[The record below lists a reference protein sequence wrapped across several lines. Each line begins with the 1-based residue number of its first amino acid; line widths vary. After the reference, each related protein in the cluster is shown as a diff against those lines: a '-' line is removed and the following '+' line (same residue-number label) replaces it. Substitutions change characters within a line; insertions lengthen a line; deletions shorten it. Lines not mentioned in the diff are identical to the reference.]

1 MKTANKGFTLIE
13 LMVTVAMVAI
23 LASIAIPS
31 YRQYAIRNAESQAQ
45 AKMKQL
51 EIELNRWRATA
62 LTYKGFKPA
71 KVASDGTTSYD
82 YDETDNKTIYVPAN
96 STSSN
101 YHYKITLASVVTTTT
116 TAGSSTT
123 TSREDKSLVNTST
136 TIDTSTLAVGRNWAM
151 LAIPN
156 TNKFPSAKKI
166 LLNSEGAQ
174 CKINNADTSVTI
186 TSSDCGNN
194 SETW

>member
-1 MKTANKGFTLIE
+1 MNRNNGFTLIE

-71 KVASDGTTSYD
+71 KVASDGTISYG
-82 YDETDNKTIYVPAN
+82 YDATNNTIYIPVN
-96 STSSN
+96 STADN
-101 YHYKITLASVVTTTT
+101 YQY
-116 TAGSSTT
+116 
-123 TSREDKSLVNTST
+123 
-136 TIDTSTLAVGRNWAM
+136 
-151 LAIPN
+151 
-156 TNKFPSAKKI
+156 KI
-166 LLNSEGAQ
+166 LLVDGDNTANSLVPMASSTLSNSLTAGRAWVMFATPNPTKFNDAHKILLTSSGTQ
-174 CKINNADTSVTI
+174 CKTKNSDTSVTI
-186 TSSDCGNN
+186 ASTNCGTY

>member
-1 MKTANKGFTLIE
+1 MMNRHNGFTLIE

-71 KVASDGTTSYD
+71 KVASDGTTSYG

-101 YHYKITLASVVTTTT
+101 YHYKILLVDGDNTANSLVPTASSTLSNSL
-116 TAGSSTT
+116 TAGRAWVMFAT
-123 TSREDKSLVNTST
+123 
-136 TIDTSTLAVGRNWAM
+136 
-151 LAIPN
+151 PN
-156 TNKFPSAKKI
+156 PTKFNDAHKI
-166 LLNSEGAQ
+166 LLTSSGTQ
-174 CKINNADTSVTI
+174 CKTKKSDTSVTI
-186 TSSDCGNN
+186 ASTNCGTY

>member
-1 MKTANKGFTLIE
+1 MNHHKGFTLIE

-62 LTYKGFKPA
+62 LTYKGFLPK
-71 KVASDGTTSYD
+71 KIASDGTVSYSYD
-82 YDETDNKTIYVPAN
+82 ATNNTIYIPVN
-96 STSSN
+96 STADS
-101 YHYKITLASVVTTTT
+101 YQYKIMLVDGDNTGNSLVPTASSTLSNSL
-116 TAGSSTT
+116 TAGRAGVRFAT
-123 TSREDKSLVNTST
+123 
-136 TIDTSTLAVGRNWAM
+136 
-151 LAIPN
+151 PN
-156 TNKFPSAKKI
+156 PTKFNDAHKI
-166 LLNSEGAQ
+166 LLTSSGTQ
-174 CKINNADTSVTI
+174 CKTKNSDTSVTI
-186 TSSDCGNN
+186 ASTNCGTY

>member
-1 MKTANKGFTLIE
+1 MNRHKGFTLIE

-71 KVASDGTTSYD
+71 KVASDGTTSYG

-101 YHYKITLASVVTTTT
+101 YHYKILLVDGDNTANSLVPTASSTLSNSL
-116 TAGSSTT
+116 TAGRAWVMFAT
-123 TSREDKSLVNTST
+123 
-136 TIDTSTLAVGRNWAM
+136 
-151 LAIPN
+151 PN
-156 TNKFPSAKKI
+156 PTKFNDAHKI
-166 LLNSEGAQ
+166 LLTSSGTQ
-174 CKINNADTSVTI
+174 CKAKNSDTSITI
-186 TSSDCGNN
+186 ASTNCGTY

>member
-1 MKTANKGFTLIE
+1 MNRHKGFTLIE

-101 YHYKITLASVVTTTT
+101 YQYKILLVDGDN
-116 TAGSSTT
+116 TANSLVRSRSTT
-123 TSREDKSLVNTST
+123 TLTNADLVT
-136 TIDTSTLAVGRNWAM
+136 GRSWVMYAT
-151 LAIPN
+151 PN
-156 TNKFPSAKKI
+156 PATFNDASKL
-166 LLNSEGAQ
+166 LLNSNGLQ
-174 CKINNADTSVTI
+174 CKAKNSDSAVTK
-186 TSSDCGNN
+186 SSTDCGAN

>member
-1 MKTANKGFTLIE
+1 MNRHNGFTLIE

-71 KVASDGTTSYD
+71 KVASDGTISYG
-82 YDETDNKTIYVPAN
+82 YDATNNTIYIPVN
-96 STSSN
+96 STADN
-101 YHYKITLASVVTTTT
+101 YQY
-116 TAGSSTT
+116 
-123 TSREDKSLVNTST
+123 
-136 TIDTSTLAVGRNWAM
+136 
-151 LAIPN
+151 
-156 TNKFPSAKKI
+156 KI
-166 LLNSEGAQ
+166 LLVDGDNTANSLVPTASSTLSNSLTAGRAWVMFATPNPTKFNDAHKILLTSSGAQ
-174 CKINNADTSVTI
+174 CKAKNSDSSVSIIPTSCDT
-186 TSSDCGNN
+186 NW
-194 SETW
+194 ETW

>member
-96 STSSN
+96 SNSSN
-101 YHYKITLASVVTTTT
+101 YQYKILLVDGDN
-116 TAGSSTT
+116 TAN
-123 TSREDKSLVNTST
+123 SLVPTAS
-136 TIDTSTLAVGRNWAM
+136 STLANSLTAGRAWVMFAT
-151 LAIPN
+151 PN
-156 TNKFPSAKKI
+156 PTKFNDAHKI
-166 LLNSEGAQ
+166 LLTSSGTQ
-174 CKINNADTSVTI
+174 CKTKNSDTSVTI
-186 TSSDCGNN
+186 ASTNCGTY

>member
-1 MKTANKGFTLIE
+1 MNRHNGFTLIE

-62 LTYKGFKPA
+62 LTYKGFLPK
-71 KVASDGTTSYD
+71 KIASDGTTSYG

-101 YHYKITLASVVTTTT
+101 YHYKILLVDGDNTANSLVPTASSTLSNSL
-116 TAGSSTT
+116 TAGRAWVMFAT
-123 TSREDKSLVNTST
+123 
-136 TIDTSTLAVGRNWAM
+136 
-151 LAIPN
+151 PN
-156 TNKFPSAKKI
+156 PTKFNDAHKI
-166 LLNSEGAQ
+166 LLTSSGTQ
-174 CKINNADTSVTI
+174 CKTKKSDTSVTI
-186 TSSDCGNN
+186 ASTNCGTY

>member
-1 MKTANKGFTLIE
+1 MMNRHKGFTLIE

-71 KVASDGTTSYD
+71 KVASDGTTSYG

-101 YHYKITLASVVTTTT
+101 YQY
-116 TAGSSTT
+116 
-123 TSREDKSLVNTST
+123 
-136 TIDTSTLAVGRNWAM
+136 
-151 LAIPN
+151 
-156 TNKFPSAKKI
+156 KI
-166 LLNSEGAQ
+166 LLVDGDNTANSLVPTASSTLSNSLTAGRAWVMFATPNPTKFNDAHKILLTSSGAQ
-174 CKINNADTSVTI
+174 CKAKNSDSSVSIIPTSCDT
-186 TSSDCGNN
+186 NW
-194 SETW
+194 EKW

>member
-1 MKTANKGFTLIE
+1 MRQVQSGFTLIE

-71 KVASDGTTSYD
+71 KVASDGTTSYG

-96 STSSN
+96 STSSS
-101 YHYKITLASVVTTTT
+101 YQY
-116 TAGSSTT
+116 
-123 TSREDKSLVNTST
+123 
-136 TIDTSTLAVGRNWAM
+136 
-151 LAIPN
+151 
-156 TNKFPSAKKI
+156 KI
-166 LLNSEGAQ
+166 LLVDGDNTANSLVPTASSTLSNSLTAGRAWVMFATPNPTKFNDAHKILLTSSGTQ
-174 CKINNADTSVTI
+174 CKTKNSDTSVTI
-186 TSSDCGNN
+186 ASTNCGTY

>member
-1 MKTANKGFTLIE
+1 MNRHKGFTLIE

-62 LTYKGFKPA
+62 LTYKGFLPK
-71 KVASDGTTSYD
+71 KIASDGTTSYG

-96 STSSN
+96 STAAN
-101 YHYKITLASVVTTTT
+101 YQYKIRLVDGDN
-116 TAGSSTT
+116 TAN
-123 TSREDKSLVNTST
+123 SLVPTAS
-136 TIDTSTLAVGRNWAM
+136 STLANSLTAGRAWVMYAT
-151 LAIPN
+151 PN
-156 TNKFPSAKKI
+156 PTKFNDAHNI
-166 LLNSEGAQ
+166 LLTSSGAQ
-174 CKINNADTSVTI
+174 CKAKNSDSSVSIIPTSCDT
-186 TSSDCGNN
+186 NW
-194 SETW
+194 EKW

>member
-1 MKTANKGFTLIE
+1 MNRHNGFTLIE

-71 KVASDGTTSYD
+71 KVASDGTISYG
-82 YDETDNKTIYVPAN
+82 YDATNNTIYIPVNSTADNYQYKILLVDGDNTAN
-96 STSSN
+96 SLVRSR
-101 YHYKITLASVVTTTT
+101 
-116 TAGSSTT
+116 STT
-123 TSREDKSLVNTST
+123 TLTNADLVT
-136 TIDTSTLAVGRNWAM
+136 GRSWVMYAT
-151 LAIPN
+151 PN
-156 TNKFPSAKKI
+156 PATFNDASKL
-166 LLNSEGAQ
+166 LLNSNGLQ
-174 CKINNADTSVTI
+174 CKAKNSDSAVTE
-186 TSSDCGNN
+186 SSTNCGAN
-194 SETW
+194 SEKW